1 MAGSGVAVVAGVV
14 GGAVVGASEVAFTEL
29 VVPLEDE
36 VVPGCVV
43 TSVVPLE
50 LDVVVASEVFCAEVV
65 ILSALHT
72 NTENDNMN
80 FDQISYI
87 QME

>member
-1 MAGSGVAVVAGVV
+1 MAGSGVGVVAGVV
-14 GGAVVGASEVAFTEL
+14 GGAVVGASEVLFTEL

-50 LDVVVASEVFCAEVV
+50 LDVVGASEVMFCAEVV

-80 FDQISYI
+80 FDQVS
-87 QME
+87 

>member
-1 MAGSGVAVVAGVV
+1 MAGSGVGVVAGVV
-14 GGAVVGASEVAFTEL
+14 GGAVVGASEVLFTEL
-29 VVPLEDE
+29 VVSLEDE

-50 LDVVVASEVFCAEVV
+50 LDVVGASEVLFCAEVV

-72 NTENDNMN
+72 NTENDNIN
-80 FDQISYI
+80 FDQIS
-87 QME
+87 